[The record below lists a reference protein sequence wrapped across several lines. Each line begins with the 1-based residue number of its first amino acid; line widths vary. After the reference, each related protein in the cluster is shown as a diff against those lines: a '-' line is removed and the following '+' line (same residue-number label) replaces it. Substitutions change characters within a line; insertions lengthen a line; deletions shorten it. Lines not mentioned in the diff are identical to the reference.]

1 MPGVENSLNIALFF
15 VLRPIRNPVFPYV
28 DKFPRGL
35 VGNNRFH
42 IPVVPLQDNAQKV
55 CTMVVKKPVVV
66 APQPV
71 MDSDGKTEDDE
82 CPPYQI
88 RTILI
93 SELFRPPDLE

>member
-1 MPGVENSLNIALFF
+1 
-15 VLRPIRNPVFPYV
+15 
-28 DKFPRGL
+28 
-35 VGNNRFH
+35 
-42 IPVVPLQDNAQKV
+42 
-55 CTMVVKKPVVV
+55 MVVKKPVVV

-82 CPPYQI
+82 CPSYQI